1 MPAGQG
7 EGVQHSEHLLLL
19 RGAPAHLL
27 HHHRGQ
33 VQHGDHLGVLDQ
45 VFRGAEEAVLQCE

>member
-7 EGVQHSEHLLLL
+7 DGVQHSEHLLLL

-27 HHHRGQ
+27 HQHRGQ
-33 VQHGDHLGVLDQ
+33 VQHRDHLGVLHQ
-45 VFRGAEEAVLQCE
+45 VLRGAEEAVLQCE